1 MNREI
6 ACSISPVHQNT
17 EKNGS
22 VSELKRLFDQFDVDG
37 DGKISPAELQNC
49 LRIVGEDLSSED
61 AEDIVHSMDADG
73 DGHLC
78 FDEFANLVKVE
89 DEESEEERG
98 KFLREAFRVYEV
110 EGEGC
115 ITPKSLRGVLQQLGQ
130 WKTVEECTAM
140 IPRYDVNGDGVLC
153 FDEFK
158 IMML

>member
-49 LRIVGEDLSSED
+49 LRIVGKDLSSED
-61 AEDIVHSMDADG
+61 AEDVVHSMDADG
-73 DGHLC
+73 DGLLC

-110 EGEGC
+110 GGMHHPQEPEGSAATARAVEDGRRMHGDDPAIRC
-115 ITPKSLRGVLQQLGQ
+115 ERRWCTLLR
-130 WKTVEECTAM
+130 
-140 IPRYDVNGDGVLC
+140 
-153 FDEFK
+153 
-158 IMML
+158 